1 MPNARHKHY
10 NTWFAG
16 ASMTGDCET
25 HSDCDYFHCK
35 GRCDLIEGKCS
46 GDGVVNDNLQAI
58 CDNVFLGKTGLE
70 NRMENVDSGLNEN
83 EMFILHCP

>member
-1 MPNARHKHY
+1 
-10 NTWFAG
+10 
-16 ASMTGDCET
+16 MTGDCET

-58 CDNVFLGKTGLE
+58 CDNVFLGKSEL
-70 NRMENVDSGLNEN
+70 NIKSRSRIMRMKPSW
-83 EMFILHCP
+83 FP